1 MLFYLPG
8 GVPDAIL
15 LSAVRSSMSDKTPF
29 KIDTQIQKE
38 IEDLVTDLR
47 STLIT
52 KRLKAVKALGRL
64 KTPIAVEPLSSILH
78 DRSREVRCAAIEALG
93 LINPGNLPDLLL
105 PLVRDKS
112 ADVRLRVA
120 HALGSCDTNESTE
133 GLMTLM
139 RDARDEVANM
149 AARSLSRHPRASM
162 ALLIRQFG
170 DKSWKIRSRSAMAI
184 SKMGKGAAEALKS
197 AVEDND
203 ANVRFW
209 AAICLGHLRDRTHTK
224 LLLEKLQDRDI
235 GVRIAALR
243 ALREIG
249 DPNVAA
255 KLFEA
260 LSQPSEMIRDLIYE
274 ILKDFGTHSI
284 PYLMDSLSSEYWMGR
299 ALAAQALTD
308 MGSEAVFPLVSALES
323 QDKER
328 RYWAIKILGKMHE
341 KSAYPEIRKFLSD
354 PDPEIRMAA
363 LEAMSFYLNTD
374 ALPHIIERF
383 LDPAW
388 VVRKH
393 ASQAITRFGG
403 KAVPN
408 LLQALNSAEED
419 VRYWALR
426 SIGTIKPNGVYT
438 HLVRLFKDRSW
449 TIRKTTSDVLGSY
462 GEDALMELSALA
474 TDTADSETRYWVLR
488 SLGKIRSGISLPL
501 LFKALEDTSES
512 IRDAA
517 QKALA
522 NYGAEII
529 DDLFALFKSEKRS
542 LLESVCNTFQRMNAD
557 LIVPRLCKNLGKF
570 DEHVNY
576 WIRRTLL
583 GFRKE
588 ARSQIMQLLQS
599 KSEEI
604 RRQAILTIGQIG
616 LPDDSTAIQP
626 HLKDE
631 YWPARIAAAETLG
644 ILGDSS
650 AVSALSEALED
661 DDEDLAMAAIISLG
675 KIGDDRAVPGLIS
688 TLQRESWSLKFQAIR
703 ILGEMR
709 VNRAFIDLLKLL
721 DEDTLDLKNHIIRSL
736 ARTTHQRC
744 YEELKKR
751 FDREK
756 ESDSRQA
763 YIEALAELGNPE
775 IIPEMIR
782 LAQPESNWDERR
794 AAIRGLGV
802 IKATSAKTVLI
813 QALKDKD
820 PVISRDALAALE
832 AILPPEE
839 FIKTEK
845 AIANARKQQEMFQK
859 AFNEGMKQ
867 MRQGATRE
875 AEKFLKDAVKINPR
889 AAYVYSALGNLYY
902 KTGKLIDATKAYVMA
917 TSISPEDITLRLN
930 LGMVYYRR
938 RAYREAAQVFAR
950 IAKSAGPKSQQ
961 GIYAGKMLARI
972 KIEAQQNPQLTPKSE

>member
-1 MLFYLPG
+1 M
-8 GVPDAIL
+8 AAKSI
-15 LSAVRSSMSDKTPF
+15 F
-29 KIDTQIQKE
+29 KVDTQIQKE
-38 IEDLVTDLR
+38 LEDLVTDLR

-64 KTPIAVEPLSSILH
+64 KTPIAVEPLSMVLN
-78 DRSREVRCAAIEALG
+78 DRSREVRCAAIEAMS
-93 LINPGNLPDLLL
+93 LINPGNLSEILL
-105 PLVRDKS
+105 PFVRDKS

-120 HALGSCDTNESTE
+120 HALGTCDNQEATD
-133 GLMTLM
+133 GLMNLI
-139 RDARDEVANM
+139 RDPRDEVANM
-149 AARSLSRHPRASM
+149 AARSLSRHPRASL

-170 DKSWKIRSRSAMAI
+170 DKSWKIRSRSAMAVTR
-184 SKMGKGAAEALKS
+184 MGKGAGEALKS

-203 ANVRFW
+203 SNIRFW

-224 LLLEKLQDRDI
+224 ILLEKLQDRDI

-260 LSQPSEMIRDLIYE
+260 LSQPSEQIRDLIYE

-299 ALAAQALTD
+299 SLAAQALTD
-308 MGSEAVFPLVSALES
+308 MGSEAVFPLVAALES

-341 KSAYPEIRKFLSD
+341 KSAYGEIRKFLSD

-363 LEAMSFYLNTD
+363 LESMSFYLNPD
-374 ALPHIIERF
+374 SVPYIIERF

-393 ASQAITRFGG
+393 ACRAINNFGS
-403 KAVPN
+403 KAVPS
-408 LLQALNSAEED
+408 LLKALSSGEED
-419 VRYWALR
+419 VRYWSLR
-426 SIGTIKPNGVYT
+426 SLGDIKPRGIYP

-462 GEDALMELSALA
+462 GEDALMELTALA

-488 SLGKIRSGISLPL
+488 SLGKIKSAISLPL
-501 LFKALEDTSES
+501 LFKALEDPSES

-522 NYGAEII
+522 NYGSEII
-529 DDLFALFKSEKRS
+529 DDLFSLFKSEKRR
-542 LLESVCNTFQRMNAD
+542 LLESVCNTFQRIGAD
-557 LIVPRLCKNLGKF
+557 LMVPRLCKNLGKF

-576 WIRRTLL
+576 WIRKTLL
-583 GFRKE
+583 GFKND
-588 ARSQIMQLLQS
+588 ARPQLIQLLQS

-604 RRQAILTIGQIG
+604 RRQAILCLGQMG
-616 LPDDSTAIQP
+616 NQDDSAIIQP

-631 YWPARIAAAETLG
+631 FWPARIATAETLG
-644 ILGDSS
+644 VLGDTS
-650 AVSALSEALED
+650 AVSALTEALED

-675 KIGDDRAVPGLIS
+675 KIGDERAVPGLIS
-688 TLQRESWSLKFQAIR
+688 TLQRESWALKFQAIR

-709 VNRAFIDLLKLL
+709 VNRAFVDLLKLL
-721 DEDTLDLKNHIIRSL
+721 DEDTLDLKIPIIKAL
-736 ARTTHQRC
+736 ARISHPRC
-744 YEELKKR
+744 FEELKKR

-756 ESDSRQA
+756 EHESRLA
-763 YIEALAELGNPE
+763 FIESLAEVGNPDV
-775 IIPEMIR
+775 IPEFIK
-782 LAQPESNWDERR
+782 LSQPENNWDERR
-794 AAIRGLGV
+794 VAIRALGTLRA
-802 IKATSAKTVLI
+802 ATAKTALI

-820 PVISRDALAALE
+820 PIISRDALAALE
-832 AILPPEE
+832 SILPAEE
-839 FIKTEK
+839 FEKTEK
-845 AIANARKQQEMFQK
+845 AIANARKQQELFQK
-859 AFNEGMKQ
+859 AFNDGMKQ
-867 MRQGATRE
+867 MRQGAMRE
-875 AEKFLKDAVKINPR
+875 AEKCLKEAIRINPR

-917 TSISPEDITLRLN
+917 TSISPEDITLKLN

-938 RAYREAAQVFAR
+938 RAYREAAQVFAKV
-950 IAKSAGPKSQQ
+950 AKSAGPKSQQ

-972 KIEAQQNPQLTPKSE
+972 NVEARQNPQVTPPPSA

>member
-1 MLFYLPG
+1 MT
-8 GVPDAIL
+8 VK
-15 LSAVRSSMSDKTPF
+15 SQF
-29 KIDTQIQKE
+29 KVDTQIQKE

-52 KRLKAVKALGRL
+52 KRLKAVKALGKL
-64 KTPIAVEPLSSILH
+64 KTPIAVEPIASVLH

-93 LINPGNLPDLLL
+93 LINPGNLPDILL

-120 HALGSCDTNESTE
+120 HALGSCDTSEATE

-139 RDARDEVANM
+139 RDPRDEVAGM
-149 AARSLSRHPRASM
+149 AARSLARHPRASL

-170 DKSWKIRSRSAMAI
+170 DKSWKIRSRAAI
-184 SKMGKGAAEALKS
+184 AVGKMGKGAAEALKS

-203 ANVRFW
+203 SNVRFW
-209 AAICLGHLRDRTHTK
+209 AAICLGHLRDRSHTK
-224 LLLEKLQDRDI
+224 ILLEKLQDRDI

-341 KSAYPEIRKFLSD
+341 KSAYPEIRKFLAD

-363 LEAMSFYLNTD
+363 LEAMSFYKNPD
-374 ALPHIIERF
+374 ALPNIIERF

-393 ASQAITRFGG
+393 ACKAITSFGG
-403 KAVPN
+403 KAVPS
-408 LLQALNSAEED
+408 LLKALNSAEED

-426 SIGTIKPNGVYT
+426 SIGEIRPAGVYT
-438 HLVRLFKDRSW
+438 HLVRLFKDLSW

-462 GEDALMELSALA
+462 GEEALMELSVLA
-474 TDTADSETRYWVLR
+474 TDASDSETRYWVLR
-488 SLGKIRSGISLPL
+488 SLGKIRSSMSLPL
-501 LFKALEDTSES
+501 LFKALEDASES

-542 LLESVCNTFQRMNAD
+542 LLESVCSTFQRMQPE
-557 LIVPRLCKNLGKF
+557 LIVPRLLRNLGKF

-583 GFRKE
+583 GFKNE
-588 ARSQIMQLLQS
+588 ARPQIIQLLQS

-604 RRQAILTIGQIG
+604 RRQAILCLGQIG
-616 LPDDSTAIQP
+616 SSDDSAAVQS

-644 ILGDSS
+644 ILGDNSS
-650 AVSALSEALED
+650 VSALTEALED
-661 DDEDLAMAAIISLG
+661 DDEDLAMAAIVSLG
-675 KIGDDRAVPGLIS
+675 RIGDDRAVPGLIS

-721 DEDTLDLKNHIIRSL
+721 DEDNLDLKNHIIKAL
-736 ARTTHQRC
+736 ARTNHPRC

-756 ESDSRQA
+756 ESDTRLA

-775 IIPEMIR
+775 IIPEFIR
-782 LAQPESNWDERR
+782 MAQPETTWDERR
-794 AAIRGLGV
+794 VAIRALGTLR
-802 IKATSAKTVLI
+802 ATTARTVLI

-820 PVISRDALAALE
+820 PIISRDALAALE
-832 AILPPEE
+832 SILPPEE
-839 FIKTEK
+839 FSKTEK
-845 AIANARKQQEMFQK
+845 AIANARKQQELFQK

-867 MRQGATRE
+867 MRQGAMRE

-917 TSISPEDITLRLN
+917 TGISPEDITLKLN

-938 RAYREAAQVFAR
+938 RAYREAAQVFMKV
-950 IAKSAGPKSQQ
+950 AKAAGPKSQQ
-961 GIYAGKMLARI
+961 GIYAAKMLNRI
-972 KIEAQQNPQLTPKSE
+972 KVEAQQNPQLPTQGT